1 VSGRYILN
9 IDERRKEMIQKFRM
23 GTVVAT
29 PGAMAAFNREG
40 DMDLLDSSAQAILL
54 LLRHSTGDWGIV
66 PEEDAALNELA
77 LAEGGRIMSAYILR
91 YTQEKIWV
99 ITEADRE
106 TTTFLLPDEY

>member
-1 VSGRYILN
+1 
-9 IDERRKEMIQKFRM
+9 MQKFPLGLVIVM
-23 GTVVAT
+23 
-29 PGAMAAFNREG
+29 PGAVQALEREG
-40 DMDLLDSSAQAILL
+40 DMDVLPAQALAIML
-54 LLRHSTGDWGIV
+54 LLRHATGDWGV
-66 PEEDAALNELA
+66 LPEEDKALNDQA